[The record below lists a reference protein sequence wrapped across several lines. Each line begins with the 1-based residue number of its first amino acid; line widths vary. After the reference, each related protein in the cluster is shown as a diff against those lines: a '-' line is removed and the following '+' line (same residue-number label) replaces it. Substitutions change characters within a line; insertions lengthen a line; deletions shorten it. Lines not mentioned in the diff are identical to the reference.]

1 MKTWRLM
8 HDVYDIQHEED
19 FCGRYRGLAAHLGG
33 VCWAIEFGGAE
44 TGYRALQ
51 QLIER
56 NPWRDRPYPPAPG
69 IPKARGSITVAT
81 LRDLDEPQLLISGVD
96 RWARSAWVAY
106 ADLHVIAREWIQ
118 QALALPPGRHMHGRG
133 DERRSS

>member
-1 MKTWRLM
+1 
-8 HDVYDIQHEED
+8 
-19 FCGRYRGLAAHLGG
+19 CGRYRGLAAHLGG

-56 NPWRDRPYPPAPG
+56 NPWGDRPYPPAPG
-69 IPKARGSITVAT
+69 IPKERGTITVAT

-96 RWARSAWVAY
+96 RWARSVWVAY
-106 ADLHVIAREWIQ
+106 AGLHDLARGWIH
-118 QALALPPGRHMHGRG
+118 QALALPPGKYSPGARQGRG
-133 DERRSS
+133 SS